1 MKYQKLFSMTAG
13 ILLSLSTLPLSVA
26 LAVEPGIYNDLR
38 NSSWHDGFVFY
49 HPVKHTPKAGTLK
62 FSGGTLHE
70 GGYEATLTNLNIKNG
85 RVTGG
90 TVEKTEWTPEKNA
103 SLVITDDNGTKYSML
118 YIKDLSGKT
127 VNILNPYPGHIPDAG
142 RLIDKNNVYLMLKG
156 SYLDDEG
163 NRYVFTLGDPDDGY
177 RELADSTSLT
187 GSRQEACIL
196 ITPEKIIPLNFETEF
211 DFTEPVFKIND
222 DDYVEVLPTAE
233 GLEIR
238 YIEWSDE
245 DGNKLGS
252 GRKGLYKKLY
262 PVPEMP
268 RFTFTAEEILNV
280 GLLHNYDSRTLRL
293 MRNEIMARHG
303 YAPFK
308 SQELR
313 DYFESKPWYNPA
325 SENISLTAVEKINV
339 ELIKLVEERKKQEE
353 SAKSATGK

>member
-90 TVEKTEWTPEKNA
+90 TVEKTEWTPEKKA

-127 VNILNPYPGHIPDAG
+127 VNILNPYPGQIPDDG

-196 ITPEKIIPLNFETEF
+196 ITPEKTIPLNFETEF

-233 GLEIR
+233 DWKSAILNGLMKMEINWVQEEKASTKSSIR
-238 YIEWSDE
+238 YLKCQD
-245 DGNKLGS
+245 LPLQL
-252 GRKGLYKKLY
+252 RKFLMLDFCII
-262 PVPEMP
+262 M
-268 RFTFTAEEILNV
+268 TAELS
-280 GLLHNYDSRTLRL
+280 G
-293 MRNEIMARHG
+293 
-303 YAPFK
+303 
-308 SQELR
+308 
-313 DYFESKPWYNPA
+313 
-325 SENISLTAVEKINV
+325 
-339 ELIKLVEERKKQEE
+339 
-353 SAKSATGK
+353 

>member
-13 ILLSLSTLPLSVA
+13 ILFSLSTLPLSVA
-26 LAVEPGIYNDLR
+26 LAVEPGLYNDLR

-90 TVEKTEWTPEKNA
+90 TVEKTEWTPEKRA
-103 SLVITDDNGTKYSML
+103 LLVITDDNGTKYSML

-177 RELADSTSLT
+177 RELAESTSLT

-222 DDYVEVLPTAE
+222 DNYVEVLPTAE

-238 YIEWSDE
+238 YIEWSDD

-308 SQELR
+308 NQELR
-313 DYFESKPWYNPA
+313 DYFESKHWYNPA

>member
-1 MKYQKLFSMTAG
+1 M
-13 ILLSLSTLPLSVA
+13 
-26 LAVEPGIYNDLR
+26 
-38 NSSWHDGFVFY
+38 
-49 HPVKHTPKAGTLK
+49 
-62 FSGGTLHE
+62 
-70 GGYEATLTNLNIKNG
+70 
-85 RVTGG
+85 
-90 TVEKTEWTPEKNA
+90 EKTEWTPEKNA

-118 YIKDLSGKT
+118 YIKDLSA
-127 VNILNPYPGHIPDAG
+127 DAG

-303 YAPFK
+303 
-308 SQELR
+308 L
-313 DYFESKPWYNPA
+313 
-325 SENISLTAVEKINV
+325 
-339 ELIKLVEERKKQEE
+339 
-353 SAKSATGK
+353 